1 MNRIRRLRLF
11 WLTLCFWPALA
22 FAAEPSSLQVQWMI
36 NSGLPDPRFTI
47 NEAAAIRQLVATFEA
62 LPLHPTLTDPNS
74 VSPSQSGYRGFH
86 VTPISLAGVSWFDVY
101 GTAVAVASGGSNGVP
116 LSWSF
121 RFDKSAALEQLLFQA
136 GRAQGTI
143 TDAAPVLVIGAG
155 ASVVERSVTISLG
168 AAIVSA
174 VATPIQPP
182 VTVRSGTRVKLI
194 AAQADEK
201 MPDVVWV
208 KDSRALPATG
218 RTLEIADA
226 SPAASGH
233 YWAVVGLG
241 NGQSTTSAQTE
252 LLVTTR
258 DGQRLLNLSVLG
270 RINAEQRVLTS
281 GFTIEAGA
289 GGLRTLVLIRAV
301 GPGLAPFA
309 VSDPLRAPRLRVMD
323 TSGADVAPANMPF
336 ALPSV
341 TVASDRVG
349 AFAVPANSADIA
361 QLYYLPAGGF
371 TANVSSADAGT
382 GAVLLEIFE
391 VPLN

>member
-1 MNRIRRLRLF
+1 MNWLRHLKLY
-11 WLTLCFWPALA
+11 WLALVFWPALA
-22 FAAEPSSLQVQWMI
+22 FAAEPSSVQVQWVI
-36 NSGLPDPRFTI
+36 YSGRPDPTFAI
-47 NEAAAIRQLVATFEA
+47 SEVAAVRQLVAIFEA
-62 LPLHPTLTDPNS
+62 LPPHPTLTDPNS

-86 VTPISLAGVSWFDVY
+86 VTPTGWAGVSGIDVY
-101 GTAVAVASGGSNGVP
+101 GSAVAVASGGSNGVP

-121 RFDKSAALEQLLFQA
+121 RFDKNAALEQLLFQA

-143 TDAAPVLVIGAG
+143 TDGAPELVIGAG
-155 ASVVERSVTISLG
+155 AAVIERSVTISLG

-174 VATPIQPP
+174 VAMPIQPP
-182 VTVRSGTRVKLI
+182 VTVRAGTRVKLI

-201 MPDVVWV
+201 TIDVVWV

-226 SPAASGH
+226 SPAASGR

-241 NGQSTTSAQTE
+241 NGRSTTSAQTE

-270 RINAEQRVLTS
+270 RISAEQRVLTS

-289 GGLRTLVLIRAV
+289 GNLRTLVLIRAI
-301 GPGLAPFA
+301 GTGLAPFA
-309 VSDPLRAPRLRVMD
+309 VGDPLRAPCLRVMD
-323 TSGADVAPANMPF
+323 TNGADVAPANMPF

-341 TVASDRVG
+341 AVASERVG
-349 AFAVPANSADIA
+349 AFAVPPNSADLA

-371 TANVSSADAGT
+371 TAHVSSADAGT
-382 GAVLLEIFE
+382 GAVLIEIFE